1 MSARCLFN
9 YALFFICIPFL
20 TIPTLSASEVHTS
33 KILSH
38 DIEIELYP
46 KEHKLNAKDRI
57 QVQCADSEK
66 ISFFINDSFD
76 VLSVGT
82 PDKKL
87 DFNAKNKMSWDINSD
102 RSKGFGD
109 VQYVEVVLPHDL
121 MQLTTIALDVVY
133 EGLILSKPSSIK
145 EEDVGETVGIVDE
158 RGVYLSPACFWYPDV
173 PDSLSTFKAKV
184 ITPNGYE
191 AVTQGKLVKKDI
203 VKDKLYTTWE
213 EKNVSEGCHLIAGK
227 YMVKDIKVNGINIYT
242 YFFPEEQ
249 GLSEIYL
256 GAARRYLEMYQRL
269 LGEYPYD
276 KFAVVENF
284 FQTGY
289 GMPSFT
295 LLGNYVIKLPFI
307 VETSLGH
314 EILHNWWGNSVFVD
328 EREGNWCEGLTTY
341 MADYYYKELSDKT
354 SAQDYRRDICRK
366 YTNYVTEKN
375 DFPLNSFVGRRDQV
389 TQSVGY
395 GKTAMVFH
403 MLRKIVGDDLFFKS
417 LRKFYKEKIWQSA
430 GWTDIKNVFESE
442 CNMNLSWFFGQWI
455 NRTGAPFIDFG
466 GVNMR
471 QVDDGWLTEL
481 EIIQTYSKVQREIDS
496 PYRFHLPIILEL
508 QNECDYKI
516 VEVNESSNVVS
527 FKSKSKPAS
536 ITLDPEY
543 DVFRRLH
550 IEEVPPSIDSVL
562 GDSKGIIVY
571 PTECESSSVAAYK
584 KFAEFLADGKKII
597 KADKEVTETDI
608 AEKSL
613 FVLGGVL
620 ENKLT
625 KKFIKILPENLIIRE
640 NEFTINEV
648 KYSKKSNIL
657 LVIFRNPENK
667 LKNIA
672 LFLSLGTDNIV
683 DTGYKIKHYG
693 KYSYLVFDGS
703 KNIDKGV
710 FKVVYN
716 PLKRY
721 FSE

>member
-1 MSARCLFN
+1 
-9 YALFFICIPFL
+9 
-20 TIPTLSASEVHTS
+20 
-33 KILSH
+33 
-38 DIEIELYP
+38 
-46 KEHKLNAKDRI
+46 
-57 QVQCADSEK
+57 
-66 ISFFINDSFD
+66 
-76 VLSVGT
+76 
-82 PDKKL
+82 
-87 DFNAKNKMSWDINSD
+87 
-102 RSKGFGD
+102 
-109 VQYVEVVLPHDL
+109 
-121 MQLTTIALDVVY
+121 
-133 EGLILSKPSSIK
+133 
-145 EEDVGETVGIVDE
+145 
-158 RGVYLSPACFWYPDV
+158 
-173 PDSLSTFKAKV
+173 
-184 ITPNGYE
+184 
-191 AVTQGKLVKKDI
+191 
-203 VKDKLYTTWE
+203 
-213 EKNVSEGCHLIAGK
+213 
-227 YMVKDIKVNGINIYT
+227 
-242 YFFPEEQ
+242 
-249 GLSEIYL
+249 
-256 GAARRYLEMYQRL
+256 
-269 LGEYPYD
+269 
-276 KFAVVENF
+276 
-284 FQTGY
+284 
-289 GMPSFT
+289 
-295 LLGNYVIKLPFI
+295 
-307 VETSLGH
+307 
-314 EILHNWWGNSVFVD
+314 
-328 EREGNWCEGLTTY
+328 
-341 MADYYYKELSDKT
+341 
-354 SAQDYRRDICRK
+354 
-366 YTNYVTEKN
+366 
-375 DFPLNSFVGRRDQV
+375 
-389 TQSVGY
+389 
-395 GKTAMVFH
+395 
-403 MLRKIVGDDLFFKS
+403 
-417 LRKFYKEKIWQSA
+417 
-430 GWTDIKNVFESE
+430 
-442 CNMNLSWFFGQWI
+442 MNLSWFFGQWI

-481 EIIQTYSKVQREIDS
+481 EIIQTYPKVQREIDS

-571 PTECESSSVAAYK
+571 PTECESSSASAYK
-584 KFAEFLADGKKII
+584 EFAEFLADGKKII

-648 KYSKKSNIL
+648 KYSKKSNML

-672 LFLSLGTDNIV
+672 LFLSLGTDSII